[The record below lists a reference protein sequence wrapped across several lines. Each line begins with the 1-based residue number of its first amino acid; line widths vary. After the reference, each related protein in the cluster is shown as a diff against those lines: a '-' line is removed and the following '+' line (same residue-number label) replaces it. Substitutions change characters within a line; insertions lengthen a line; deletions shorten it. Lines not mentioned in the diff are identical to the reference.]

1 MNILNQKSA
10 IKKEKIFLCENCD
23 FSCYKESDLKRH
35 NLTSKHLKR
44 CILNEKAPKS
54 ADEKKTFICNIC
66 NKEYKNRNGLWYHK
80 KSCNKNETNNTIELD
95 INI

>member
-1 MNILNQKSA
+1 M
-10 IKKEKIFLCENCD
+10 
-23 FSCYKESDLKRH
+23 
-35 NLTSKHLKR
+35 
-44 CILNEKAPKS
+44 NEKAPKS